1 MLSFFTFNNLITLF
15 FKAKSVD
22 IFNEHIKNGI
32 PLDSNHL
39 QRINSSGPYIN
50 KREVTRRFSLEPG
63 AYIIIPSTFDEN
75 IEGEFLLR
83 VFTEKPINYK
93 YALVFKQ

>member
-1 MLSFFTFNNLITLF
+1 MNIYLNNINL
-15 FKAKSVD
+15 KAKSID
-22 IFNEHIKNGI
+22 IFSEHVSNGK
-32 PLDSNHL
+32 PLENVHL

-63 AYIIIPSTFDEN
+63 AYIVIPSTFDEN

-83 VFTEKPINYK
+83 VFTEKPVNYK
-93 YALVFKQ
+93 LVIF